1 MGADRYLLCGDS
13 LALLPQLRSESIDA
27 VITDPPY
34 AEIDRPYG
42 RWTEAEWFDL
52 MRPIVQ
58 ETRRIL
64 KPSGSAVFIIQP
76 NQEHVGRTRSWPY
89 RFAGELAQKW
99 NIVQDLYWWNPTAPP
114 TIHCQA
120 RHGLTRPSVKWIVWC
135 GSPTCFRNQD
145 RVLWTPSDSIRALKR
160 TARAGRYCLPSGQ
173 SMNPARVSEIVE
185 ARGGVTPFNLIPI
198 ANANSTTSGGAEG
211 HGAATPL
218 PLCLWLVRYL
228 CPPGG
233 IILDPFMGSGTTG
246 IAALREGMRFIG
258 IERDPGYYAIAERR
272 IREACNGNP

>member
-52 MRPIVQ
+52 MRPIMQ
-58 ETRRIL
+58 ETHRIL

-76 NQEHVGRTRSWPY
+76 NQEHAGRTRSWAY

-99 NIVQDLYWWNPTAPP
+99 NIVQDLYWWNFAAAPMGAC
-114 TIHCQA
+114 HA
-120 RHGLTRPSVKWIVWC
+120 GLTRPSVKWIVWC
-135 GSPTCFRNQD
+135 GSPTCFRAQD
-145 RVLWTPSDSIRALKR
+145 RVLWSPSDRQKALKR
-160 TARAGRYCLPSGQ
+160 ADRAQRVWYPSGV
-173 SMNPARVSEIVE
+173 NIDRNRVIDIVE

-198 ANANSTTSGGAEG
+198 ANTNSITSGGAEG

-246 IAALREGMRFIG
+246 IAALHEGMRFIG

-272 IREACNGNP
+272 IREACDGNP